1 MQTTAEAPNKI
12 EPEVEAPKKVEKPK
26 TEIKTPP
33 VIKKPEVKKPI
44 AKTKSHTVK
53 KGDTL
58 YGLAA
63 KYKVSVAQIKKA
75 NRLKS
80 DNLQIGQKLLI
91 P

>member
-1 MQTTAEAPNKI
+1 
-12 EPEVEAPKKVEKPK
+12 PKKVDKPK
-26 TEIKTPP
+26 TEIKTPT
-33 VIKKPEVKKPI
+33 VIKKPEVKKPVV
-44 AKTKSHTVK
+44 KTKSHTVK